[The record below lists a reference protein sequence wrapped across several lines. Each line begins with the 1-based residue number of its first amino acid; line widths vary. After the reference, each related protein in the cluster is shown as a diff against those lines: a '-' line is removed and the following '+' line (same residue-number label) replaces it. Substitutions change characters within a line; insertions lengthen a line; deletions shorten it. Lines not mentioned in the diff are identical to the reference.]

1 MNLQNRSKIAGCSH
15 ERIFLAIEIAVKIAV
30 KIAVNIARVKGP
42 LRFVASDG
50 KCNSELT
57 YYGIRAFK
65 SPYFVVPMYVLNRK
79 RVL

>member
-30 KIAVNIARVKGP
+30 NIARVKGP

-50 KCNSELT
+50 KHNSELT

-79 RVL
+79 HVLGT